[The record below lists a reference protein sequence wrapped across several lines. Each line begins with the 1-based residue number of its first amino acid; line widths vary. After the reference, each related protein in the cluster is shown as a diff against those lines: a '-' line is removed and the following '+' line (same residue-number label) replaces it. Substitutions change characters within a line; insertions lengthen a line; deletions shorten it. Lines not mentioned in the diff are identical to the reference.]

1 MMFGRKSKV
10 QKLMEQIIATRP
22 AYKVF
27 LWCADYDPG
36 KFCASVS
43 WRCGDDDDVP
53 DIETSSDSP
62 ENALERLIEKIA
74 VLDEIEQR
82 QKR

>member
-1 MMFGRKSKV
+1 MFGRKSKA

-27 LWCADYDPG
+27 LWYADYDG
-36 KFCASVS
+36 RFFASVS

-53 DIETSSDSP
+53 DIETSGDSP